1 MKLPLP
7 LRIRESLASRIS
19 LWVVLCVVVI
29 LTITAF
35 VGNSYVVKGIK
46 LEECVKAN
54 GLLYIAGQRID
65 ATLISVEVAM
75 RNHIKDVREN
85 LNDPDALYRITQRM
99 LEDNSTIVGSAIAF
113 RPNYYP
119 EKGVWFAPYSYRK
132 ADTISTKQLGSADYD
147 YHQMDWYQ
155 TADSLKSDYWS
166 EPYFD
171 KGGGEAQMTTYSYP
185 LMDEKGQLIAVVTAD
200 MLLDDLS
207 KLLDVDYYD
216 NSYVY
221 MTSRNGTFLSH
232 PVNKMMPQETVFS
245 IAEKYPELKEIGQ
258 EMIDGKSGMKKWKS
272 PHLGNSYIFFVPLQH
287 TGWSIAIVCK
297 ASELFKGVR
306 QAALFLTALF
316 ILMLLLLTYLLWRG
330 VHRLIAP
337 LSTFTQAADEVAQGH
352 LQAALPVIHSKD
364 EMQRLHHSFSTMQQ
378 SLVRQME
385 ELKQVNE
392 AKGRIEGELKVARD
406 IQLSM
411 LPKTYPPFP
420 NRKGLDIYGLQISA
434 KEVGG
439 DLYDFFIRDEKLFFC
454 IGDVSG
460 KGVPAALVMAMTL
473 SQFRNVASHEDDLA
487 QIVTSINKT
496 TCEGNDTLMFVT
508 FFAGILDLPSGRLSY
523 CNAGHNKPFVVTTN
537 TIELPTKPN
546 LPLGI
551 DEETIYTV
559 RECIIEPGAMLFLY
573 TDGLTEAMR
582 PVLQPHSAKD
592 SKHEQFGRERLMD
605 NLGSEDNCQGQI
617 EKMVQ
622 AVQQFVGDAP
632 QSDDLTMLAIR
643 FMSNH

>member
-185 LMDEKGQLIAVVTAD
+185 LIDETGQLIAVVTAD

-221 MTSRNGTFLSH
+221 MTSRNGTFISH
-232 PVNKMMPQETVFS
+232 PVNRMLPQETVFS

-537 TIELPTKPN
+537 TIELPAKPD

-559 RECIIEPGAMLFLY
+559 RECTIEPGAMLFLY

-582 PVLQPHSAKD
+582 PVLQPRSAKD